1 MRRPHLWPYLAFQD
15 EYIFPL
21 TIIFQGTEA
30 IGEVLEREHNILE
43 KVLTLESR
51 LEFESSSVTHMWSGV
66 SSIFKLSIFGSE
78 IWGVGFTLETYL
90 RTRNNTQETKSVLNK
105 WHRKMLLLLQF
116 SKKANLLQ
124 EGKPGFPVLH
134 ANNQFPLH

>member
-51 LEFESSSVTHMWSGV
+51 LEFESSSVTHM
-66 SSIFKLSIFGSE
+66 
-78 IWGVGFTLETYL
+78 
-90 RTRNNTQETKSVLNK
+90 
-105 WHRKMLLLLQF
+105 
-116 SKKANLLQ
+116 
-124 EGKPGFPVLH
+124 
-134 ANNQFPLH
+134 